1 MKSLAFLFGVCWIGF
16 AFTISGAEKYELL
29 RQTLENFA
37 YTHPGNISISFADL
51 TNNRKVAIAEDRL
64 FNPASVIKVPVMVEV
79 YNQISQRK
87 LSLDDRLILRKS
99 DKIAGSGSLQFQKTG
114 NAYSIRT
121 LVELMITLSDNT
133 ATHMLIERVGK
144 ENINRTMRDLGL
156 KNTLVGSSDLLKAEG
171 LNFSTP
177 GDMTLLLTKIYH
189 GHVVNRLASDDML
202 AVMRRQHVKWGIPK
216 YLPSQVHVANK
227 TGTLAYVK
235 NDTGIVFL
243 DDRPYVISVF
253 TSKAANRPFGTTWVA
268 QISRIVYDWQMGESD
283 AEYGYVN

>member
-1 MKSLAFLFGVCWIGF
+1 MKSLAFLFGVCWIGL
-16 AFTISGAEKYELL
+16 ALTVSGAEKYESL
-29 RQTLENFA
+29 RQSLENFA
-37 YTHPGNISISFADL
+37 YTHPGNISISFTDL

-79 YNQISQRK
+79 YNQVYQHK
-87 LSLDDRLILRKS
+87 LSLDDHLVLRKS

-144 ENINRTMRDLGL
+144 ENINRTMREIGL
-156 KNTLVGSSDLLKAEG
+156 KNTLIGNSDLLKAEG

-189 GHVVNRLASDDML
+189 GHVVSRLASDDML
-202 AVMRRQHVKWGIPK
+202 AVMGRQHVKWGIPK
-216 YLPSQVHVANK
+216 YLPSQVRVANK

-235 NDTGIVFL
+235 NDTGIVFV

-253 TSKAANRPFGTTWVA
+253 TSKAPTRPFGTTWVA
-268 QISRIVYDWQMGESD
+268 QISRIVYDWRMGDSES
-283 AEYGYVN
+283 EYGYVN